1 MRARLCAGLAGWTEN
16 AYMNMRMKITAPPA
30 TKPVTGREK
39 RLEQALLD
47 MVYQAEQAGWMEAAG
62 EKRVALLLA
71 KNTLNE
77 R

>member
-1 MRARLCAGLAGWTEN
+1 
-16 AYMNMRMKITAPPA
+16 MNMRMKITVPPA

-47 MVYQAEQAGWMEAAG
+47 MVYQAEKAGWMETGG
-62 EKRVALLLA
+62 EKRVAVLLA